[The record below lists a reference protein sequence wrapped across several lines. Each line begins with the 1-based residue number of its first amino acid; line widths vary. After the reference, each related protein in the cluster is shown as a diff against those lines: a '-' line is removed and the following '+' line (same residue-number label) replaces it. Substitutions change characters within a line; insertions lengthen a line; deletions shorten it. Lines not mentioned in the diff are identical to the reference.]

1 MFREWLALPPPTPD
15 IGTALRSN
23 EPPPGRLDC
32 PTCPDTSATALV
44 EAGIAHLTDLS
55 ARGPPVDV
63 TLVREIVFVDPS
75 IEGWLDLA
83 ASLDTDDDVLVVILD
98 PARDGVEQ
106 ITDPEKINHEL
117 ATYNILVPGYQELCA
132 TLLIGIDDMQELY
145 RWKPLLVGVNDK
157 LALEVDGERAMLIP
171 DDEGTRDEEP
181 PMVQY
186 LKWVLTETQVD
197 RMRSGEAAVRVGVDH
212 PNYTVWVDADREFV
226 QRLATMIG

>member
-1 MFREWLALPPPTPD
+1 MDPVTVD
-15 IGTALRSN
+15 
-23 EPPPGRLDC
+23 D
-32 PTCPDTSATALV
+32 
-44 EAGIAHLTDLS
+44 LT
-55 ARGPPVDV
+55 
-63 TLVREIVFVDPS
+63 
-75 IEGWLDLA
+75 LDLDA
-83 ASLDTDDDVLVVILD
+83 WATEFEQRRPEMIAYRQDRRVDLGDLMQLDFEDRTTVAWQVNRMI
-98 PARDGVEQ
+98 GVEQ

-157 LALEVDGERAMLIP
+157 LVLEVDGDRALLIP

-186 LKWVLTETQVD
+186 LKWVLTETQAE
-197 RMRSGEAAVRVGVDH
+197 RMRAGEAAVRVGVDH

>member
-1 MFREWLALPPPTPD
+1 MDPVTVD
-15 IGTALRSN
+15 
-23 EPPPGRLDC
+23 D
-32 PTCPDTSATALV
+32 
-44 EAGIAHLTDLS
+44 LT
-55 ARGPPVDV
+55 
-63 TLVREIVFVDPS
+63 
-75 IEGWLDLA
+75 LDLDA
-83 ASLDTDDDVLVVILD
+83 WATEFEQRRPEMIAYRQDRRVDLGDLMQLDFEDRTTVAWQVNRMI
-98 PARDGVEQ
+98 GVEQ
-106 ITDPEKINHEL
+106 ITDAEKINHEL

-157 LALEVDGERAMLIP
+157 LVLEVDGDRALLIP

-186 LKWVLTETQVD
+186 LKWVLTETQAE
-197 RMRSGEAAVRVGVDH
+197 RMRAGEAAVRVGVDH

>member
-1 MFREWLALPPPTPD
+1 MDPVTVD
-15 IGTALRSN
+15 
-23 EPPPGRLDC
+23 D
-32 PTCPDTSATALV
+32 
-44 EAGIAHLTDLS
+44 LT
-55 ARGPPVDV
+55 
-63 TLVREIVFVDPS
+63 
-75 IEGWLDLA
+75 LDLDA
-83 ASLDTDDDVLVVILD
+83 WATEFEQRRPEMIAYRQDRRVDLGDLMQLDFEDRTTVAWQVNRMI
-98 PARDGVEQ
+98 GVEQ